1 MSLPLS
7 RPLLTVTLTSA
18 WVVVVVVGGWVH
30 SNFPIKPHTRPP
42 PCTLSPFLSPSAVRV
57 ERREVVDDGCAAPL
71 IGAIDELSPTTVDD
85 DAVDDDDDDGRGHL
99 LAIAQRENRSAGLSP
114 RRRSFDTRP
123 TTHPLLDS
131 SSVFVG

>member
-18 WVVVVVVGGWVH
+18 WVVVVGGWVH

-42 PCTLSPFLSPSAVRV
+42 PCTSPFLSPSAVRV

-71 IGAIDELSPTTVDD
+71 IVAIDELSPTTVDD
-85 DAVDDDDDDGRGHL
+85 DAVDAVDDDDDGRGHL

-114 RRRSFDTRP
+114 RRRSVDTRP